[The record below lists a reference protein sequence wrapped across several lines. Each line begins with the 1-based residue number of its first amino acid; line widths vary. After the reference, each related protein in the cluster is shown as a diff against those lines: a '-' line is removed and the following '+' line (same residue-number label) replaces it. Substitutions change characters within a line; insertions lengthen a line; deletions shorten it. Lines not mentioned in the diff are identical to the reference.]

1 MFKRGLLLTTVLAIF
16 TSGCAPQND
25 VDVEAIDA
33 DIVDSIMSVPLAE
46 PISIKMDKAVNPP
59 ESATAEKKEEAP
71 LYEGVAYEI
80 TEKDHAKVYA
90 RWGKEW
96 VTNINVMMPLAVAK
110 VAVNDKCDAPEKVD
124 ISENRSLVQKEVV
137 FHVDCKN
144 GEQFYVSQNELFNP
158 APLIAEN
165 DVLHE
170 GFGAYTLACEELTK
184 TKVEYPSS
192 YKSIKPDITAF
203 KGSSGN
209 MIVEIPFT
217 SLNAYGADLPML
229 SRCIFSTSGETEVSM
244 TKR

>member
-1 MFKRGLLLTTVLAIF
+1 MFKRGLLLTAVVALI
-16 TSGCAPQND
+16 TSGCAPNND
-25 VDVEAIDA
+25 VDAVDAEPVNNILEIPLAQPISVKVEEA
-33 DIVDSIMSVPLAE
+33 VDS
-46 PISIKMDKAVNPP
+46 P
-59 ESATAEKKEEAP
+59 ESATAEKADDIS
-71 LYEGVAYEI
+71 LYAGVAYEI
-80 TEKDHAKVYA
+80 TEKTHPDVYA
-90 RWGKEW
+90 AWGKEW
-96 VTNINVMMPLAVAK
+96 VDNINTMMPLAVVK
-110 VAVNDKCDAPEKVD
+110 VATSDKCDAPEKID

-137 FHVDCKN
+137 FHVGCAND
-144 GEQFYVSQNELFNP
+144 EQFYVSQNELFNP

-165 DVLHE
+165 DILNE

-229 SRCIFSTSGETEVSM
+229 SRCIFSTSGDTEVLM